1 MSYIKDRIFVF
12 DIETVTDVESSRNF
26 LDLKKDIGQ
35 KEVIEGIKKY
45 HIENSFSGSDFVK
58 PPFHKVVAISYLD
71 AVVNVNIDVKEEYE
85 IINIKSGG
93 EIEHDESELV
103 RGFFNYLEKVDAKLI
118 TFNGRSFDLPVLKY
132 RAMKYDIPAN
142 WLYERGDKWNN
153 YTQRY
158 SIDWHCDLLEVFTDY
173 NASTRIKM
181 SEVAGVYGIPCK
193 VDVDGSQVEDLYN
206 RNEIKSIRDY
216 CEQDVLCTYLLYLKY
231 VNHTGR
237 ITGNGYKSCIDN
249 LEKYIMK
256 QQNNTHLLSFINNL
270 NKFVV

>member
-12 DIETVTDVESSRNF
+12 DIETVIDVESSRSF
-26 LDLKKDIGQ
+26 LGLSEKITNE
-35 KEVIEGIKKY
+35 EVIAKIKQY
-45 HIENSFSGSDFVK
+45 HIDNSFSGSDFVK

-71 AVVNVNIDVKEEYE
+71 AIVHVNVDGKEEYE
-85 IINIKSGG
+85 IMNIKSGG
-93 EIEHDESELV
+93 NIEDKESELV
-103 RGFFNYLEKVDAKLI
+103 KGFFNYLEKLDARLI

-132 RAMKYDIPAN
+132 RAMKYDIEAN
-142 WLYERGDKWNN
+142 WLYARGDKWNN

-158 SIDWHCDLLEVFTDY
+158 SMDWHCDLLEAFTDY

-206 RNEIKSIRDY
+206 RNEIEEIRNY

-231 VNHTGR
+231 TNHTGR
-237 ITGNGYKSCIDN
+237 ITSRGYKKCIDN
-249 LEKYIMK
+249 LRE
-256 QQNNTHLLSFINNL
+256 
-270 NKFVV
+270 FVVAQDKEHSKSVIKNLKLSK